1 MRVADE
7 IKETENSL
15 KSRIIKKFRSM
26 WKKSS
31 TSAETSVSPRQVELI
46 RTDNE
51 DPLEGE
57 NDTEEDTKK
66 DR

>member
-31 TSAETSVSPRQVELI
+31 TSAETSVSPSQVELT
-46 RTDNE
+46 RTDDE